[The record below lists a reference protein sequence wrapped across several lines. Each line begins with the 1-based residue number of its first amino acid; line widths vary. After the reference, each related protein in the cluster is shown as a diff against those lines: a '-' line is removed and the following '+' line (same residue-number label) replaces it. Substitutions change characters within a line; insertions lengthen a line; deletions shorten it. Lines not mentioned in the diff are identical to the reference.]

1 MMPPTKSRAFYLAL
15 LLASAFIAL
24 SCILLIKPSASTRAA
39 QNPKAALSDG
49 VPPSNLSSLSDAEV
63 AALLSK
69 SEIGSLE
76 PEESRL
82 FGATIVPRAVLEDIV
97 PEEYAASFF
106 PSPSE
111 ILAML
116 ARDRDVDDYLENA
129 AEKGPAGA
137 YYQAVADMVP
147 SMKPLRGN
155 YEMFFAGAYG
165 ALREMGRLKVP
176 AQAYADST
184 LYKSGVTLPRLSSKP
199 RTQDYDYSH
208 TFALDIFLDNVG
220 TLPFS
225 SLEKGP
231 IVFSLTDAIVI
242 ATNSSWMGGEDLTS
256 YRSGGITPKAGNGVI
271 LYSPAKRKYY
281 LYFHLFDVL
290 VAPGE
295 AIPKGYP
302 LGHGGNTGTNARK
315 PGHGEHLHLE
325 IYDAAASRFL
335 KNFEIADIVF

>member
-1 MMPPTKSRAFYLAL
+1 M
-15 LLASAFIAL
+15 
-24 SCILLIKPSASTRAA
+24 LIKPSASTRASR
-39 QNPKAALSDG
+39 NSEAAVSEADPLNS
-49 VPPSNLSSLSDAEV
+49 LSSLSDAEV
-63 AALLSK
+63 DKLLSK

-76 PEESRL
+76 PAESRH
-82 FGATIVPRAVLEDIV
+82 FGSAIISRAVLEDLV

-137 YYQAVADMVP
+137 YYQGVADMVP

-165 ALREMGRLKVP
+165 ALLEMGRLKVP

-184 LYKSGVTLPRLSSKP
+184 LYKGGVTLPRLSSKP
-199 RTQDYDYSH
+199 RAQEYDYSH
-208 TFALDIFLDNVG
+208 TFALDIFLGNVA

-225 SLEKGP
+225 TLEKGP
-231 IVFSLTDAIVI
+231 VVFSLTDAIVI
-242 ATNSSWMGGEDLTS
+242 ATNSSWTGGEDLAT

-302 LGHGGNTGTNARK
+302 VGHGGNTGTNARK

>member
-82 FGATIVPRAVLEDIV
+82 FGAAIVPRAVLEDIV

-129 AEKGPAGA
+129 AEKGPTGA

-165 ALREMGRLKVP
+165 ALREWQ
-176 AQAYADST
+176 AQS
-184 LYKSGVTLPRLSSKP
+184 PRSRHTPIPRSKKRSHASP
-199 RTQDYDYSH
+199 LVLETRTQDYDYSH
-208 TFALDIFLDNVG
+208 TSPRYLLDNVG
-220 TLPFS
+220 TLPS
-225 SLEKGP
+225 QPRKRAYR
-231 IVFSLTDAIVI
+231 VSLT
-242 ATNSSWMGGEDLTS
+242 TRSS
-256 YRSGGITPKAGNGVI
+256 
-271 LYSPAKRKYY
+271 
-281 LYFHLFDVL
+281 
-290 VAPGE
+290 
-295 AIPKGYP
+295 
-302 LGHGGNTGTNARK
+302 
-315 PGHGEHLHLE
+315 
-325 IYDAAASRFL
+325 
-335 KNFEIADIVF
+335 